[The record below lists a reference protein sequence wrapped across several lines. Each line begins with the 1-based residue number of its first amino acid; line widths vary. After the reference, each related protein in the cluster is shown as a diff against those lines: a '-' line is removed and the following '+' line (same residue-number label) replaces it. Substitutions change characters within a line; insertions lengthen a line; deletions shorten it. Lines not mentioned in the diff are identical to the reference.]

1 METAPRDGVCWVP
14 AALPFWPLGKSQI
27 KYLEF
32 QPTDK
37 IIKGPKK
44 LSGLLEACIARHGPA
59 QPLFSPWKH
68 TGHHLCSVEST
79 GPSNPQ
85 RNVMGKE

>member
-1 METAPRDGVCWVP
+1 METAPRVGVWWVP
-14 AALPFWPLGKSQI
+14 AALPSWPLGKSQI

-32 QPTDK
+32 QRTDK
-37 IIKGPKK
+37 IIKGPRE

-68 TGHHLCSVEST
+68 TGHHLRSVESA
-79 GPSNPQ
+79 GPSNPL
-85 RNVMGKE
+85 RNVMREE